1 MNHHGQHYSDNAPC
15 WRGQHGTQGHS
26 SERGRA
32 VLAVRIRNIPFQLVY
47 LNTWSLAGGTT
58 WRAYGT
64 FRKCSHV
71 GGSMLPEAVFEGK
84 QLLLTC

>member
-1 MNHHGQHYSDNAPC
+1 MPPLRTSLVYRFGLAWH
-15 WRGQHGTQGHS
+15 RGLTSVFEHLTW
-26 SERGRA
+26 
-32 VLAVRIRNIPFQLVY
+32 VLAGVLE
-47 LNTWSLAGGTT
+47 G
-58 WRAYGT
+58 YGT